1 MRAGGVMNKCVVGAL
16 CGALIL
22 QGCAYSDTF
31 SKANA
36 SAAVAERDAEQCWQ
50 QAGKQEVPTEK
61 ANENGTAA
69 FILGGLVG
77 MGINN
82 AANEDAYRGK
92 LRDQCM
98 AKRGYSRAK
107 SS

>member
-1 MRAGGVMNKCVVGAL
+1 MTKLAVSAI

-22 QGCAYSDTF
+22 QGCAYSETF
-31 SKANA
+31 SRANT
-36 SAAVAERDAEQCWQ
+36 SAEVAQRDAEQCWE
-50 QAGKQEVPTEK
+50 QAGKREIPSEK
-61 ANENGTAA
+61 ANENAIGA
-69 FILGGLVG
+69 FVLGGLVG
-77 MGINN
+77 MGVNY

-107 SS
+107 SG

>member
-1 MRAGGVMNKCVVGAL
+1 MNKFVVGAV

-22 QGCAYSDTF
+22 QGCTSSDTF
-31 SKANA
+31 SKANT
-36 SAAVAERDAEQCWQ
+36 SSAVAQRDAEQCWQ
-50 QAGKQEVPTEK
+50 QAEKRGVPSEK
-61 ANENGTAA
+61 SSENATAA
-69 FILGGLVG
+69 FIVGGLVG
-77 MGINN
+77 MGINY

-98 AKRGYSRAK
+98 AKKGYGRAK